1 MRIEGGKLQL
11 TRVAHMR
18 SAGLAACALALGTAL
33 IGTASAASAQ
43 SPAVSVMQPGVV
55 QHTGG
60 ELYTFYAQRDYRPLW
75 IDRNGNQ
82 SDAARL
88 LMELMESA
96 EYDGISP
103 DELAVPALKAA
114 LDAAIKTPT
123 TANVTR
129 AELRLSEAFAAYA
142 QRLRSHGPG
151 STLYEHDNLR
161 PRSPGAYN
169 LLSQAASASSLT
181 DFVREMQWMHPL
193 YGPLRWATTM
203 SSDDRSRAIAVNN
216 LQRIRQI
223 PSARRQVVVD
233 IANARLWMYEHGT
246 PVDSMRVVVGKASTR
261 TPMLAGYIRY
271 AIVNPYW
278 NVPEDLVRKTI
289 ASNVLRFGPSYLS
302 QRGYQ
307 VLSDWGSDPSL
318 VDARKVN
325 WAAAA
330 RGEIDLRVRQLPR
343 PGNAMGRV
351 KFEFPN
357 DYGIYLH
364 DTPEKDLLARDAR
377 QFSAGCIRLEDAER
391 LGRWL
396 MDGQALPSA
405 DQPETRVDLPRPVP
419 VYLTYLTARAEQGQI
434 TLGADPYGLDRPGS
448 PALAARRGMTPQ
460 S

>member
-1 MRIEGGKLQL
+1 M
-11 TRVAHMR
+11 
-18 SAGLAACALALGTAL
+18 
-33 IGTASAASAQ
+33 
-43 SPAVSVMQPGVV
+43 MQPTLV
-55 QHTGG
+55 QQTGG
-60 ELYTFYAQRDYRPLW
+60 ELYTFYAQRNYRPLW
-75 IDRNGNQ
+75 IDGQ
-82 SDAARL
+82 GKTSEAAL
-88 LMELMESA
+88 LIMELLESA

-103 DELAVPALKAA
+103 DELAVTALRAA
-114 LDAAIKTPT
+114 LHAAGEAPTP
-123 TANVTR
+123 ASVTR
-129 AELRLSEAFAAYA
+129 AEIRLSEAFAAYA
-142 QRLRSHGPG
+142 QQLRSPG
-151 STLYEHDNLR
+151 SVSTLYEHDNLR
-161 PRSPGAYN
+161 PRLPGAYN

-181 DFVREMQWMHPL
+181 DFVRQMQWMHPL
-193 YGPLRWATTM
+193 YGPLRWATLVAR
-203 SSDDRSRAIAVNN
+203 DDQSRTVAVHN

-223 PSARRQVVVD
+223 PSARRQVIVD

-246 PVDSMRVVVGKASTR
+246 PVDSMRVVVGKASTQ

-278 NVPEDLVRKTI
+278 NVPEDLVRKNI
-289 ASNVLRFGPSYLS
+289 ASNVLRLGPSYLS
-302 QRGYQ
+302 RRGYQ

-318 VDARKVN
+318 LDVHKVD

-330 RGEIDLRVRQLPR
+330 RGDIDLRVRQLPR

-357 DYGIYLH
+357 EYGIYLH
-364 DTPEKDLLARDAR
+364 DTPEKDLLTRDAR

-396 MDGQALPSA
+396 MDGQTLPVA

-434 TLGADPYGLDRPGS
+434 VLGADPYGLDRAGTPV
-448 PALAARRGMTPQ
+448 LAARQGVTPQ